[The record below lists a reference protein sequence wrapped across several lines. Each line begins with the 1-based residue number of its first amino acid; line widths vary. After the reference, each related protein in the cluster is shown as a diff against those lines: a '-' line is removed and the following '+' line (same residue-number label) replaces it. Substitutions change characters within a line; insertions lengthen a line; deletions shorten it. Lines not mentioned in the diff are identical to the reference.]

1 LSAMKIA
8 FDLRRIANPGVG
20 RYMKCLAEAVMARAP
35 EHEYLLIFPPEAP
48 DAMETIALPDRRVEK
63 VCSSS
68 RYYSVQEQVE
78 LPRLLRR
85 HQADL
90 LHSPHFNIPLARPC
104 PTVVTIHD
112 VIYLACKHDLPSRLG
127 RLYYHAMMA
136 ASVRRADRVITVSE
150 FSKSEIVRY
159 LKADPLKIDVIHSGV
174 DPQFQPVIDRTQI
187 EAVLSRYRIDEDYI
201 LYTGIY
207 KPRKNHAGLLRA
219 FGEFLRSGAKAKL
232 VIAGPIAQRE
242 AEADL
247 RQLAHELG
255 IAGKVVFTG
264 FVPDSDLP
272 SLYSAARVYA
282 CPSLY
287 EGFGFTVLEAM
298 ACGVPVVCSAAT
310 SLPEIAGDA
319 ALYADAQNPQEF
331 AAAMRRAFQESGL
344 RRELIE
350 RGLNNV
356 RRFSWQSAAHATLS
370 VYQSAAGR
378 FAEKAVCA

>member
-1 LSAMKIA
+1 LKIA
-8 FDLRRIANPGVG
+8 FDLRRISNPGVG
-20 RYMKCLAEAVMARAP
+20 RYMKCLAEAVMARAA
-35 EHEYLLIFPPEAP
+35 EHDYLLILPP
-48 DAMETIALPDRRVEK
+48 DAQEMITLPDRPVERI
-63 VCSSS
+63 CSAS
-68 RYYSVQEQVE
+68 RYYSVQEQLE

-112 VIYLACKHDLPSRLG
+112 VIYLACKQDLPSRLG

-150 FSKSEIVRY
+150 FSKREIVRY
-159 LKADPLKIDVIHSGV
+159 LKADPAKIDVIHSGV
-174 DPQFQPVIDRTQI
+174 DPGFRRVIDRPQL
-187 EAVLSRYRIDEDYI
+187 EAVLSRYGIDEDYI

-207 KPRKNHAGLLRA
+207 KPRKNHAGLVRA
-219 FGEFLRSGAKAKL
+219 FGEFLRSGTKAKL
-232 VIAGPIAQRE
+232 VIAGPFAQRE
-242 AEADL
+242 GEADL
-247 RQLAHELG
+247 RQLAAELG
-255 IAGKVVFTG
+255 IAGRIIFTG

-319 ALYADAQNPQEF
+319 ALYADSQNPHEF
-331 AAAMRRAFQESGL
+331 AAALRRAFHETGL
-344 RRELIE
+344 RGELIE
-350 RGLNNV
+350 KGLDNV
-356 RRFSWQSAAHATLS
+356 RRFSWQKAANATLS
-370 VYQSAAGR
+370 VYQRAAGL
-378 FAEKAVCA
+378 FVEKAVCA